1 MLLMKDR
8 LNDLLDR
15 ISQTEAVYVPKVV
28 DDVAKFAPF
37 ETEDPTRFDLV
48 NTTLPPKDLLFPQTQ
63 KMYRY
68 GKNEEGNLFIE
79 AIDDSAPRML
89 FGIRPCDMRSIACLD
104 DVFLTKGYVD
114 EFYQG
119 KRDKLTTVAITC
131 THPAETCFC
140 DSMEAS
146 PNEAPNADVLLRD
159 GGDRYVVEAQTDK
172 GAAEVEAWSDF
183 LDEGD
188 LDIEPVTCELQVPMS
203 QGQVK
208 AKLDHMFDSPI
219 WEEAG
224 RKCLNCGTC
233 TFVCPTCYCFD
244 ICQGNKMQEGV
255 RFRCWDSCMFSE
267 YTEMAGGHNPRP
279 SKRERVRNRFMHK
292 LNYFEDRY
300 GKELC
305 VGCGRCVSDCP
316 VALDITV
323 LIDQI
328 AAEPMPT
335 AVGEADEVPMPAPT
349 GPGATDPTTK
359 KEAVHA

>member
-1 MLLMKDR
+1 MLLMKNR
-8 LNDLLDR
+8 LNDLLAR
-15 ISQTEAVYVPKVV
+15 LSQTEMVYVPKIV
-28 DDVAKFAPF
+28 DDVAKFAPYIS
-37 ETEDPTRFDLV
+37 EGPARFDLV

-68 GKNEEGNLFIE
+68 GRNDEGDMYIQPL
-79 AIDDSAPRML
+79 DDSSPRML

-104 DVFLTKGYVD
+104 DVFLTMGYVD
-114 EFYQG
+114 EFYQAQ
-119 KRDKLTTVAITC
+119 RDKLTTVAITC
-131 THPAETCFC
+131 TQPGETCFC
-140 DSMEAS
+140 DSMEAD

-159 GGDRYVVEAQTDK
+159 TEDAYVVVPQTDK
-172 GAAEVEAWSDF
+172 GTAEVEAWKDF
-183 LDEGD
+183 LEDGERD
-188 LDIEPVTCELQVPMS
+188 VEPVSCQLQVPMRD
-203 QGQVK
+203 GQVK
-208 AKLDHMFDSPI
+208 VKLDQMFDDPI
-219 WEEAG
+219 WDDVS

-244 ICQGNKMQEGV
+244 ICQENKMQEGV

-279 SKRERVRNRFMHK
+279 TKRERVRNRFMHK

-305 VGCGRCVSDCP
+305 VGCGRCVQKCP

-323 LIDQI
+323 LIDRI
-328 AAEPMPT
+328 AAEPMPV
-335 AVGEADEVPMPAPT
+335 AVEPEGVPTPAPT

-359 KEAVHA
+359 KEASHV